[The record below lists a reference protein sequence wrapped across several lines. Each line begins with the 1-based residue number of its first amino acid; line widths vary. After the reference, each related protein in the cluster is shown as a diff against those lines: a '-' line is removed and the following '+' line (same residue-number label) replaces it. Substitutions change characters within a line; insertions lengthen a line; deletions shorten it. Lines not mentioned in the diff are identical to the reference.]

1 MSYLSRKMVAWV
13 LIASLAMVC
22 AAPGMAIAQTQKP
35 FFLVATRTLMD
46 PIFAE
51 SVVLMVPP
59 KEPPLVSGV
68 IINKPTTMPVRRV
81 FPQAPQAADLSGT
94 AFYGGPVD
102 LDEPCLTFRSA
113 HLPSKSA
120 RLLDDLDLIADADS
134 ISNFLKD
141 PGGVKELRLYM
152 GRAQWSV
159 DQLHA
164 EIYEGSWYIM
174 PADVGLVFSSNPKH
188 LWSELVERGDLLKAR
203 AASMLRWPISRI
215 SWSPDIVASVPDQP

>member
-1 MSYLSRKMVAWV
+1 MSYAWRKVVSLV
-13 LIASLAMVC
+13 LIASVGMLC
-22 AAPGMAIAQTQKP
+22 SAAGTATEQRQKP

-46 PIFAE
+46 PIFSE

-113 HLPSKSA
+113 QLPSKSA
-120 RLLDDLDLIADADS
+120 RLLDDLDLIADADT
-134 ISNFLKD
+134 IGNFLKD

-188 LWSELVERGDLLKAR
+188 LWSQLVERGDLLKAH
-203 AASMLRWPISRI
+203 AASMQRFSMSRI
-215 SWSPDIVASVPDQP
+215 SWSADVMESIADQP